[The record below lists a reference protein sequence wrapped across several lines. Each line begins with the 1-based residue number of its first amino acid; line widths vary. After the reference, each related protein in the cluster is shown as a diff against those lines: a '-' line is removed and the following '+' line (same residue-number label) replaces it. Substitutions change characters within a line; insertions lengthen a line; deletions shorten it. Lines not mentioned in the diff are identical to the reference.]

1 MSRNKK
7 REKQVTCCLSIWM
20 KREDIQRV
28 KERAARS
35 TCGSFSEF
43 ARRLLLGRQA
53 TVLYRNESLDKFLD
67 EAVLLRNEM
76 TLVRRTLPW
85 SVENE
90 RRMVALF
97 ESIQSIII
105 KIYEQCKH
113 T

>member
-1 MSRNKK
+1 
-7 REKQVTCCLSIWM
+7 M
-20 KREDIQRV
+20 KADVQRL
-28 KERAARS
+28 KAQAARS

-43 ARRLLLGRQA
+43 ARRLLLRRQA

-76 TLVRRTLPW
+76 ALIRQTLSW
-85 SVENE
+85 SGENE
-90 RRMVALF
+90 RRMIALL
-97 ESIQSIII
+97 ESIQSIIS

>member
-1 MSRNKK
+1 MARNYK
-7 REKQVTCCLSIWM
+7 REKRDGCCLNIWIM
-20 KREDIQRV
+20 KADVQRL
-28 KERAARS
+28 KAQAARS

-43 ARRLLLGRQA
+43 ARRLLLRRQA

-76 TLVRRTLPW
+76 ALIRQTLSW
-85 SVENE
+85 SGENE
-90 RRMVALF
+90 RRMIALL
-97 ESIQSIII
+97 ESIQSIIS